1 MSTAKAPKVVL
12 GKRPTT
18 FTKTITGPMAD
29 GTTGAIDVIYRYRT
43 RTEWG
48 ALLDEHQAAKKER
61 GAAAVQTYL
70 NAVAAARSAEP
81 PLPLPT
87 PPGAEAAQAAEVDAD
102 ARLVLDIACGWDL
115 PDPFTFDSVRQLAD
129 EAPGLITEM
138 VRSYGDAV
146 HEGRLGN

>member
-29 GTTGAIDVIYRYRT
+29 GTTGAMDIIYRYRT

-48 ALLDEHQAAKKER
+48 TLLDEHQAAKKER
-61 GAAAVQTYL
+61 GAAAVQAYL
-70 NAVAAARSAEP
+70 DAVAAARSAVP
-81 PLPLPT
+81 PQPLPT
-87 PPGAEAAQAAEVDAD
+87 PPGAGAAQSAEVEAD
-102 ARLVLDIACGWDL
+102 ARLVMDIACGWDL
-115 PDPFTFDSVRQLAD
+115 ADAFSFESVRQLAD
-129 EAPGLITEM
+129 EAPGLITEI
-138 VRSYGDAV
+138 VRAYGDAV

>member
-29 GTTGAIDVIYRYRT
+29 GTTGAIDIIYRYRT

-61 GAAAVQTYL
+61 GAAAVQGYL
-70 NAVAAARSAEP
+70 DAVAAARAAD
-81 PLPLPT
+81 LPLPT
-87 PPGAEAAQAAEVDAD
+87 PPGAEAAQSSEVNAD

-115 PDPFTFDSVRQLAD
+115 PDPFSFESVRQLAD
-129 EAPGLITEM
+129 EAPGLITEI
-138 VRSYGDAV
+138 VRAYGDAV